1 MKNVTGCVIK
11 MSLQLVPLNIPS
23 DWTVVWNH
31 FFEINPDDFHDDS
44 FPYVWELHEDIFYF
58 RNEKKG
64 LILDLGWY
72 PSMSSKGAYTL
83 YLVKIGDEETGA
95 EYWANPILKYRS
107 RNIYEITN
115 KIHEVLD
122 KEQSDLPETK

>member
-1 MKNVTGCVIK
+1 MKIVKGCVIK

-31 FFEINPDDFHDDS
+31 FYEINPDDFHDDS

-58 RNEKKG
+58 RNEKTG

-72 PSMSSKGAYTL
+72 PAMRSEGAYTL
-83 YLVKIGDEETGA
+83 NLVKIGDEETGP
-95 EYWANPILKYRS
+95 EYWANPILKYCS
-107 RNIYEITN
+107 RKINDITN
-115 KIHEVLD
+115 IIHEVLN
-122 KEQSDLPETK
+122 KEQYDSSEAK